1 MSSGHIYKQELIPCP
16 SLTKRRVRGKS
27 TTNIPLSYQE
37 RGRGELGGETMNE
50 LLNVEN
56 KQLNQAQ
63 AAKSTDK
70 QFEEKLNNYLKTTG
84 RDSIPPQDIK
94 QNLGLLKAQQLT
106 IKDFCK
112 NLLNSTNTNDLNA
125 IKTTAEELHLD
136 FIMDKTP
143 LNNKADIKNNSPL
156 QTAAQSKNI
165 ETQNNLNF
173 QSQINIVQAKVGDQ
187 VLSGQIINMINNG
200 KPKEAL
206 AQMGSSTDLLEGILE
221 SFIKMNQLSSQQLQS
236 VLAFIQEAITV
247 FTPQLPELAEQIK
260 KQYDRLRKK
269 IEEEEKLNAA
279 EDSSEL
285 STEAQEFVNQFKSVS
300 SKLNQ
305 WEGEMPQDMA
315 ESYDQLLSLLGFT
328 E

>member
-1 MSSGHIYKQELIPCP
+1 
-16 SLTKRRVRGKS
+16 
-27 TTNIPLSYQE
+27 
-37 RGRGELGGETMNE
+37 MNE

-63 AAKSTDK
+63 TAKSTDK
-70 QFEEKLNNYLKTTG
+70 QFEDKINNYLKSTG

-112 NLLNSTNTNDLNA
+112 NLLNSTNTNDLNT
-125 IKTTAEELHLD
+125 IKTTAEELHFD
-136 FIMDKTP
+136 FIMDKTQ
-143 LNNKADIKNNSPL
+143 LTNKTDIKNNSPL
-156 QTAAQSKNI
+156 QNAAQSKNI

-173 QSQINIVQAKVGDQ
+173 QAQINIVQAKVGDQ
-187 VLSGQIINMINNG
+187 VLSGQIINLINNG

-206 AQMGSSTDLLEGILE
+206 AQLGNRVDLLEGMLE
-221 SFIKMNQLSSQQLQS
+221 SLIKMNQLSTQQLQS

-260 KQYDRLRKK
+260 KQYDRFRKK
-269 IEEEEKLNAA
+269 IEENDKSASV
-279 EDSSEL
+279 EDSSEI
-285 STEAQEFVNQFKSVS
+285 SNEAQEFINEFKSVT

-305 WEGEMPQDMA
+305 WDGKMPQDMA
-315 ESYDQLLSLLGFT
+315 ESYDQLLSLLGFA